1 MRTSIRWCGAVMV
14 LALVA
19 AVAARAEDW
28 RPVGPPGGDVESL
41 SAVPGGTQVLFIG
54 TSDGHVF
61 RSDDGGEH
69 WYLAGRVAPGHDH
82 VVTAIVVDPRSHD
95 TLLASSWELSGTGGG
110 VWRSRDG
117 GRTWESAGL
126 AGHAVRA
133 LAAAPSNP
141 DLLVAGAVD
150 GVFRSS
156 DSGRTWER
164 ISPEGR
170 DDLVN
175 FDSIAIDP
183 RDPNTIYAG
192 TFHLPW
198 KTTDGGQTWNP
209 IHTGMVEDSDVMSL
223 SVDPRDPD
231 HVFASACSG
240 IYSSHNG
247 GLNWVKFKGI
257 PNTSR
262 RTVHLLQD
270 PQNPL
275 TIYAATTLGLW
286 KTTDDGA
293 TWHVITPDTW
303 SILSILIDPAHS
315 DRLVLGTERMG
326 IEISADGGQTY
337 RVANEGFSHRRIA
350 DLATDPAHPGWAL
363 VVLTNAVEPVLETR
377 DAGRTWTSLANG
389 LKFGPPRRVF
399 ASPDGWL
406 AAPAPG
412 GLLHYDQAAEVWVAA
427 NEVIEKPVAS
437 TRTGSRSATASSASK
452 SSATAGARATK
463 VAATSK
469 PAMVRTIAP
478 LHAVVNDVAFSNDAW
493 FAATD
498 SGLYVSRDLG
508 ATWIATPLPTHPG
521 DPARAV
527 RVHDA
532 DLWVVT
538 PHLLA
543 ISTDSGKTWD
553 ARTLPVEARAGSE
566 LEMASD
572 GVAYLGTDHGL
583 FISHDAGST
592 WRQAP
597 LPELVIEDLIVT
609 RSSVVVTTPN
619 GLYVSTDAGRMWSP
633 LETPHSESETA
644 VVRPVGTGE
653 QLMAASPTEGLY
665 LAAIASLSAPASASR
680 DAEESVPQK

>member
-1 MRTSIRWCGAVMV
+1 MRRSIRWCGAVMV
-14 LALVA
+14 LALAATVA
-19 AVAARAEDW
+19 AKAEDW
-28 RPVGPPGGDVESL
+28 QPVGPPGGDVESL

-61 RSDDGGEH
+61 RSDDGGTH
-69 WYLAGRVAPGHDH
+69 WFEVGRVAPSGDH
-82 VVTAIVVDPRSHD
+82 VVTAIVVDPRSHS

-117 GRTWESAGL
+117 GHTWEAAGL
-126 AGHAVRA
+126 QGHAVRA

-150 GVFRSS
+150 GVFRSR
-156 DSGRTWER
+156 DAGRTWER

-198 KTTDGGQTWNP
+198 KTTDGGATWNP

-231 HVFASACSG
+231 HIFASACSG

-262 RTVHLLQD
+262 RTVHLVQD

-303 SILSILIDPAHS
+303 SILSILIDPEHS
-315 DRLVLGTERMG
+315 DRVILGTERMG
-326 IEISADGGQTY
+326 IEISADGGETY
-337 RVANEGFSHRRIA
+337 RVANDGFSHRRIA

-399 ASPDGWL
+399 SSPGGWL

-412 GLLHYDQAAEVWVAA
+412 GLLHYDEAQSQWIAA
-427 NEVIEKPVAS
+427 NEVIEKPAAS
-437 TRTGSRSATASSASK
+437 PHASPHSAGASSASRNSAA
-452 SSATAGARATK
+452 SSPRATK
-463 VAATSK
+463 VAATAK
-469 PAMVRTIAP
+469 PAMIRTIVP

-498 SGLYVSRDLG
+498 SGLYVSRDRG
-508 ATWIATPLPTHPG
+508 ATWIATLLPTHPG

-532 DLWVVT
+532 AVWVVT

-553 ARTLPVEARAGSE
+553 ARTLPVEARAGSHF
-566 LEMASD
+566 EMSAD
-572 GVAYLGTDHGL
+572 GSAYLASDHGL
-583 FISHDAGST
+583 FISHDAGSS
-592 WRQAP
+592 WRQSP

-609 RSSVVVTTPN
+609 RSSVLVTTPN
-619 GLYVSTDAGRMWSP
+619 GLYLSTDSGRMWSA
-633 LETPHSESETA
+633 LETPPSESETV
-644 VVRPVGTGE
+644 VVRSAGTGE
-653 QLMAASPTEGLY
+653 ELLAASPTEGLY
-665 LAAIASLSAPASASR
+665 RAAITSLSAPASASR
-680 DAEESVPQK
+680 DADEPTPRK

>member
-1 MRTSIRWCGAVMV
+1 MRTSLHWRAAV
-14 LALVA
+14 LALALATSGA
-19 AVAARAEDW
+19 AAADDW

-41 SAVPGGTQVLFIG
+41 AAVPGGTQVLFIG
-54 TSDGHVF
+54 TADGDVF
-61 RSDDGGEH
+61 RSDNGGER
-69 WYLAGRVAPGHDH
+69 WQMVGRVAPGHDH
-82 VVTAIVVDPRSHD
+82 VVTAIVVDARSHE
-95 TLLASSWELSGTGGG
+95 TLFASSWELSGTGGG

-126 AGHAVRA
+126 EGHAVRA

-150 GVFRSS
+150 GVFRSR
-156 DSGRTWER
+156 DAGRSWER

-183 RDPNTIYAG
+183 RDPDTIYAG

-198 KTTDGGQTWNP
+198 KTTDGGRTWTP

-240 IYSSHNG
+240 IYSSHDG

-293 TWHVITPDTW
+293 TWRVITPDTW
-303 SILSILIDPAHS
+303 SILSILIDPVHS
-315 DRLVLGTERMG
+315 DRLILGTERMG
-326 IEISADGGQTY
+326 VEISADGGETY
-337 RVANEGFSHRRIA
+337 LAANDGFSHRRIA

-377 DAGRTWTSLANG
+377 DAGRSWSPLAVG
-389 LKFGPPRRVF
+389 LKNGPPRRVF
-399 ASPDGWL
+399 SSPDGWL

-412 GLLHYDQAAEVWVAA
+412 GLLHYVEAQGEWVAA
-427 NEVIEKPVAS
+427 NEVIERPAAPARS
-437 TRTGSRSATASSASK
+437 ASRSESASSGNSGAAGRGASK
-452 SSATAGARATK
+452 SGANA
-463 VAATSK
+463 K
-469 PAMVRTIAP
+469 PAMIRTVVP
-478 LHAVVNDVAFSNDAW
+478 LRAVVNDVAFSSDAW
-493 FAATD
+493 YAATE
-498 SGLYVSRDLG
+498 SGLYVSRDRG
-508 ATWIATPLPTHPG
+508 ATWIAIPLPFHAT

-527 RVHDA
+527 RVRGGL
-532 DLWVVT
+532 LWVIT
-538 PHLLA
+538 PHSLE
-543 ISTDSGKTWD
+543 ISSDAGKTWETR
-553 ARTLPVEARAGSE
+553 ALPVEGKSGSG

-572 GVAYLGTDHGL
+572 GGAFLGSDHGL
-583 FISHDAGST
+583 FVTRDTGIT

-597 LPELVIEDLIVT
+597 LPELVVEDLIVT
-609 RSSVVVTTPN
+609 SSAIVVTTPAA
-619 GLYVSTDAGRMWSP
+619 LYLSSDSGRMWSR
-633 LETPHSESETA
+633 LETPGLESDSP
-644 VVRPVGTGE
+644 VVRPVGSGE
-653 QLMAASPTEGLY
+653 ELLAASPTEGLY
-665 LAAIASLSAPASASR
+665 EAAITSIGSPVSASSDSQDSAP
-680 DAEESVPQK
+680 QN

>member
-1 MRTSIRWCGAVMV
+1 MRRSMRWCAAVVV
-14 LALVA
+14 LALAA
-19 AVAARAEDW
+19 AVAAKAEDW
-28 RPVGPPGGDVESL
+28 QPVGPPGGDVESL

-61 RSDDGGEH
+61 RTDDGGAH
-69 WYLAGRVAPGHDH
+69 WFLVGRVAPAHDH

-126 AGHAVRA
+126 EGHAVRA

-156 DSGRTWER
+156 DSGHTWER
-164 ISPEGR
+164 ITPQGR

-198 KTTDGGQTWNP
+198 KTTDGGRTWNQ

-247 GLNWVKFKGI
+247 GLSWVKFKGI
-257 PNTSR
+257 PNLSR
-262 RTVHLLQD
+262 RTTHLMQD

-293 TWHVITPDTW
+293 SWRQITPDTW

-337 RVANEGFSHRRIA
+337 RLANDGFSHRRIA

-377 DAGRTWTSLANG
+377 DSGHSWSPLANG

-399 ASPDGWL
+399 SSPDGWL

-412 GLLHYDQAAEVWVAA
+412 GLLHYDETKSMWIAAT
-427 NEVIEKPVAS
+427 EVIEKPAAPARTSSHAGGAS
-437 TRTGSRSATASSASK
+437 SSAS
-452 SSATAGARATK
+452 SHHATK
-463 VAATSK
+463 VAVAAK
-469 PAMVRTIAP
+469 PTMIRTIAP
-478 LHAVVNDVAFSNDAW
+478 LRAVVNDVAFSDEAW
-493 FAATD
+493 FAATE
-498 SGLYVSRDLG
+498 SGLYISRDRG
-508 ATWIATPLPTHPG
+508 ATWLATPLPTHAG

-527 RVHDA
+527 RVHNDIV
-532 DLWVVT
+532 WVIT
-538 PHLLA
+538 PNALA
-543 ISTDSGKTWD
+543 ISSDAGKTWQ
-553 ARTLPVEARAGSE
+553 TQVLPVEARAGSHLE
-566 LEMASD
+566 LSAD
-572 GVAYLGTDHGL
+572 GGAYLSSDHGL
-583 FISHDAGST
+583 FISRDAGFS
-592 WRQAP
+592 WSQAS
-597 LPELVIEDLIVT
+597 LPQLVVQDMIVA
-609 RSSVVVTTPN
+609 RNSIVVTTPA
-619 GLYVSTDAGRMWSP
+619 GLYISTDAGRKWRP
-633 LETPHSESETA
+633 LETPHSDSEA
-644 VVRPVGTGE
+644 PIMRSVGGGQE
-653 QLMAASPTEGLY
+653 LLAASPTEGLY
-665 LAAIASLSAPASASR
+665 AGTVGPLSSTASASR
-680 DAEESVPQK
+680 DADDDAVPQK

>member
-1 MRTSIRWCGAVMV
+1 MRTALRWCGAI
-14 LALVA
+14 LALALATAGA
-19 AVAARAEDW
+19 AAAEDW

-41 SAVPGGTQVLFIG
+41 AAVPGGTQVLFIG
-54 TSDGHVF
+54 TADGDVF
-61 RSDDGGEH
+61 RSDNGGEQ
-69 WYLAGRVAPGHDH
+69 WLMVGRVAPEHDH
-82 VVTAIVVDPRSHD
+82 VVTAIVVDARAHQ

-126 AGHAVRA
+126 EGHAVRA

-150 GVFRSS
+150 GVFRSR
-156 DSGRTWER
+156 DAGHNWER
-164 ISPEGR
+164 ISPEGQ

-183 RDPNTIYAG
+183 RDPDTIYAG

-198 KTTDGGQTWNP
+198 KTTDGGRTWNS
-209 IHTGMVEDSDVMSL
+209 IHDGMVEDSDVMSL

-247 GLNWVKFKGI
+247 GFNWVKFKGI

-275 TIYAATTLGLW
+275 TVYAATTLGLW

-293 TWHVITPDTW
+293 TWNLITPDTW

-326 IEISADGGQTY
+326 VEISADGGQTY
-337 RVANEGFSHRRIA
+337 RVANEGFAHRRIA
-350 DLATDPAHPGWAL
+350 DLAADPAHPGWAL
-363 VVLTNAVEPVLETR
+363 VVLTNTVEPVLETR
-377 DAGRTWTSLANG
+377 DAGHTWIPLAVG
-389 LKFGPPRRVF
+389 LKNGPPRRVF
-399 ASPDGWL
+399 SSPDGWL

-412 GLLHYDQAAEVWVAA
+412 GLLHYVEAQGAWTVA
-427 NEVIEKPVAS
+427 NEVIEKP
-437 TRTGSRSATASSASK
+437 ASSGTSG
-452 SSATAGARATK
+452 ATNHRAGK
-463 VAATSK
+463 AAAPAK
-469 PAMVRTIAP
+469 PTMVRTIVP
-478 LHAVVNDVAFSNDAW
+478 LRAVVNDVAFSADAW
-493 FAATD
+493 YAATE
-498 SGLYVSRDLG
+498 SGLYTSRDSG
-508 ATWIATPLPTHPG
+508 ATWTTMPLPIHAN

-527 RVHDA
+527 RVHDGL
-532 DLWVVT
+532 LWVIT
-538 PHLLA
+538 PHSLE
-543 ISTDSGKTWD
+543 ISPDAGKTWETR
-553 ARTLPVEARAGSE
+553 ALPVEGRAGSR

-572 GVAYLGTDHGL
+572 GGVFLGSDHGL
-583 FISHDAGST
+583 FVTRDAGSS

-597 LPELVIEDLIVT
+597 LPELAVEDLIVT
-609 RSSVVVTTPN
+609 SSSVVVTTPA
-619 GLYVSTDAGRMWSP
+619 GLYLSSDAGRMWSR
-633 LETPHSESETA
+633 LETPGTESESP
-644 VVRPVGTGE
+644 VVRSVGSGE
-653 QLMAASPTEGLY
+653 ELLAASPTEGLY
-665 LAAIASLSAPASASR
+665 EAAITSIGSPVSASQDPEDSAR
-680 DAEESVPQK
+680 QK

>member
-1 MRTSIRWCGAVMV
+1 MRRSLRWCGAV
-14 LALVA
+14 LALALA
-19 AVAARAEDW
+19 ATVTAKAQDW
-28 RPVGPPGGDVESL
+28 RAVGPPGGDVESL
-41 SAVPGGTQVLFIG
+41 AAVPGGTQTMFIG

-61 RSDDGGEH
+61 RSDDGAEH
-69 WYLAGRVAPGHDH
+69 WIEVGRVAPSHDH
-82 VVTAIVVDPRSHD
+82 VVTAIVVDPRSHQ

-117 GRTWESAGL
+117 GHTWESAGL
-126 AGHAVRA
+126 EGHAVRA
-133 LAAAPSNP
+133 LVAAPSNP
-141 DLLVAGAVD
+141 DVLVAGAVD
-150 GVFRSS
+150 GVFRSR
-156 DSGRTWER
+156 DAGRTWER
-164 ISPEGR
+164 ISPEGQ

-262 RTVHLLQD
+262 RTVHLVQD

-275 TIYAATTLGLW
+275 TVYAATTLGLW
-286 KTTDDGA
+286 KTTDDGV
-293 TWHVITPDTW
+293 TWRVITPDTW
-303 SILSILIDPAHS
+303 SILSILIDPVHS

-326 IEISADGGQTY
+326 VEISADGGQTY
-337 RVANEGFSHRRIA
+337 RVANDGFSHRRIA
-350 DLATDPAHPGWAL
+350 DLATDPAHPGWEL
-363 VVLTNAVEPVLETR
+363 VVLTNAVEPALETR
-377 DAGRTWTSLANG
+377 DAGHTWSPLGNG

-399 ASPDGWL
+399 SSPDGWL

-412 GLLHYDQAAEVWVAA
+412 GLLHYDESASVWTAA

-437 TRTGSRSATASSASK
+437 ARAGSRTSGASSS
-452 SSATAGARATK
+452 RAVK
-463 VAATSK
+463 VAVTAK

-478 LHAVVNDVAFSNDAW
+478 LRAVVDDVAFSNDAW
-493 FAATD
+493 FAATE
-498 SGLYVSRDLG
+498 SGLYISRDRG
-508 ATWIATPLPTHPG
+508 VTWIATPLPSHPG

-527 RVHDA
+527 RVHDGV
-532 DLWVVT
+532 LWVAT

-543 ISTDSGKTWD
+543 ISSDSGKTWD
-553 ARTLPVEARAGSE
+553 ARTLPVEARAGSH
-566 LEMASD
+566 LEIAADGATYFAS
-572 GVAYLGTDHGL
+572 DHGL
-583 FISHDAGST
+583 FISHDAGSS

-597 LPELVIEDLIVT
+597 IPELTIEDLIVT
-609 RSSVVVTTPN
+609 RTSVVVTTPN
-619 GLYVSTDAGRMWSP
+619 GLYVSTDAGRMWSA
-633 LETPHSESETA
+633 LETPHSEFETA
-644 VVRPVGTGE
+644 IVRSTGAGDD
-653 QLMAASPTEGLY
+653 LLAASPTEGLY
-665 LAAIASLSAPASASR
+665 VAAIGSLSSPKSATR
-680 DAEESVPQK
+680 DTQDFVPEK

>member
-1 MRTSIRWCGAVMV
+1 MRRSMRWCGAVV
-14 LALVA
+14 ILALA
-19 AVAARAEDW
+19 GAVAAKAEDW
-28 RPVGPPGGDVESL
+28 QSIGPPGGDVESL

-61 RSDDGGEH
+61 RSDDGGAH
-69 WYLAGRVAPGHDH
+69 WFSVGRVAPAHDH

-110 VWRSRDG
+110 VWRSLDG

-126 AGHAVRA
+126 EGHAVRA

-150 GVFRSS
+150 GVFRSG
-156 DSGRTWER
+156 DSGHTWER
-164 ISPEGR
+164 ISPQGR

-183 RDPNTIYAG
+183 RDPDTIYAG

-198 KTTDGGQTWNP
+198 KTTDGGRTWNQ
-209 IHTGMVEDSDVMSL
+209 IRAGMVVDSDVMSL

-257 PNTSR
+257 PNISR
-262 RTVHLLQD
+262 RTTHLMQD

-293 TWHVITPDTW
+293 SWRQITPSTW

-337 RVANEGFSHRRIA
+337 RLANDGFSHRRIA
-350 DLATDPAHPGWAL
+350 DLATDPAHSGWAL

-377 DAGRTWTSLANG
+377 DSGRSWSPFVNG

-399 ASPDGWL
+399 SSPDGWL

-412 GLLHYDQAAEVWVAA
+412 GLLHYDQAQNIWIAA
-427 NEVIEKPVAS
+427 DEVIEKSAAPA
-437 TRTGSRSATASSASK
+437 RTAARAGSASSGAS
-452 SSATAGARATK
+452 SHRAAK
-463 VAATSK
+463 VAVAAK
-469 PAMVRTIAP
+469 PATIRTLVP
-478 LHAVVNDVAFSNDAW
+478 LRAVVNDVAFSNDAW
-493 FAATD
+493 FAATE
-498 SGLYVSRDLG
+498 SGLYISRDRG
-508 ATWIATPLPTHPG
+508 ATWLATPLPTQPN
-521 DPARAV
+521 DPVRAV
-527 RVHDA
+527 RVHNDIV
-532 DLWVVT
+532 WVVT
-538 PHLLA
+538 PHALA
-543 ISTDSGKTWD
+543 ISSDAGKTWQ
-553 ARTLPVEARAGSE
+553 TQPLPVEARAGSHLE
-566 LEMASD
+566 LSAD
-572 GVAYLGTDHGL
+572 GGAFLSSDHGL
-583 FISHDAGST
+583 FISRDAGFS

-597 LPELVIEDLIVT
+597 LPELVVEDLAVARNSI
-609 RSSVVVTTPN
+609 VVTTPA
-619 GLYVSTDAGRMWSP
+619 GLYVSTDGGRKWSP
-633 LETPHSESETA
+633 LETPHSDSEVP
-644 VVRPVGTGE
+644 VVRSVGTGQ
-653 QLMAASPTEGLY
+653 QLLAASPTEGLY
-665 LAAIASLSAPASASR
+665 TATIGSLSSTASASR
-680 DAEESVPQK
+680 DANDSASPQK